1 MNRFLL
7 RLALVVVLVL
17 VLGPSMLPSA
27 HADGASPF
35 CYNLDFANNTA
46 EDATGLLAHFGG
58 IQRVDDVYIGVW
70 NPFGSPTPASGY
82 DAQTDTYALE
92 FAGGPAYAGDTV
104 HAGLCTNSPVLQRP
118 TTGNV
123 PPLSWQTAGGRVTPD
138 PLFVGV
144 RWTWSGPNTAG
155 IEFFNQG
162 PVGVTLMAVNLLDP
176 SEPLALEDLIP
187 SVVAG
192 LPIIDELI
200 TEPMPLAAGGMVSS
214 RPAFVQGAAA
224 AAAGSFGVTA
234 SALNRPVVLEVDYQA
249 DDDPGNV
256 GHLYVQALTPAWV
269 YLPLVLR

>member
-82 DAQTDTYALE
+82 DAQTDTYTLV

-104 HAGLCTNSPVLQRP
+104 HAGLCTDSPSLQRP

-123 PPLSWQTAGGRVTPD
+123 PPLAWQTAGGRVTPD

-144 RWTWSGPNTAG
+144 RWKWSGPNTAG
-155 IEFFNQG
+155 DRVLQPGARRRHPHGGQPARSQRAVG
-162 PVGVTLMAVNLLDP
+162 PGGP
-176 SEPLALEDLIP
+176 HSER
-187 SVVAG
+187 SCW
-192 LPIIDELI
+192 
-200 TEPMPLAAGGMVSS
+200 
-214 RPAFVQGAAA
+214 
-224 AAAGSFGVTA
+224 TA
-234 SALNRPVVLEVDYQA
+234 DN
-249 DDDPGNV
+249 
-256 GHLYVQALTPAWV
+256 
-269 YLPLVLR
+269 